1 MSRRRSPLFLAR
13 RSYRRRRLRDAA
25 RLLPIFGAFLFL
37 LPILWEPAAT
47 DRRDTAPDGVYLF
60 AVWALL
66 ILAAAAM
73 SRGLKAE
80 ALEDGAEAGDPP
92 EGGAG

>member
-25 RLLPIFGAFLFL
+25 RVLPIFGSFLFL

-60 AVWALL
+60 VVWALL
-66 ILAAAAM
+66 ILVAGAM
-73 SRGLKAE
+73 APGLRAE
-80 ALEDGAEAGDPP
+80 AREDGADESGSA